1 MPVLLA
7 DISGLI
13 GLFKETG
20 QMFIAVGFA
29 CAGIAVIKRVITHHE
44 RLKESIITFLVALVI
59 FYLIWELI

>member
-7 DISGLI
+7 NISGLI

-20 QMFIAVGFA
+20 QMFIAAGFA
-29 CAGIAVIKRVITHHE
+29 CAGMAVIKKVVNHHE
-44 RLKESIITFLVALVI
+44 RVKESIITYLVALVI